1 MEGVLITGGSGMVG
15 TALTQ
20 LLQQQGY
27 KVAHLGREAGRHGDV
42 VTYKW
47 DYKTGY
53 LDEKAFDG
61 MHYLVNLVGANVG
74 EGRWTEARKKVLYDS
89 RVKTTR
95 LLADT
100 VKKLNIPLK
109 KVVSTSAV
117 GYYGNTI
124 VLVSEDAPAGND
136 FLSKLCLDWENEAKR
151 FEQMNIPLVITRF
164 GIVFSETGGFIEQV
178 SRPVKMGVGAVLGT
192 GQQMI
197 SWIHIDDL
205 TALLA
210 RAITDS
216 GFTGIYNFVSPQ
228 PASNE
233 AITRSIAKAV
243 NKPLW
248 LPKVPAF
255 ALKLLF
261 GDMSYE
267 LLASHNASAKKV
279 LDAGYTFKHPDLD
292 EAIAE
297 VLKK

>member
-15 TALTQ
+15 TALTKQ
-20 LLQQQGY
+20 LQQLGY
-27 KVAHLGREAGRHGDV
+27 RVSHLGREAGRHGDV

-53 LDEKAFDG
+53 LDEKAFEG
-61 MHYLVNLVGANVG
+61 IQYVVNLVGANVG
-74 EGRWTEARKKVLYDS
+74 GSRWTNAYKKELYDS

-95 LLADT
+95 LLVDT

-124 VLVSEDAPAGND
+124 VLVSEDTQPGNE
-136 FLSKLCLDWENEAKR
+136 FLARLCIDWENEAKR
-151 FEQMNIPLVITRF
+151 FEQLNIPLVISRF

-178 SRPVKMGVGAVLGT
+178 SKPVKLGVGAILGT

-205 TALLA
+205 TGLLA
-210 RAITDS
+210 KAITDPN
-216 GFTGIYNFVSPQ
+216 FTGIYNFVSPQ

-233 AITRSIAKAV
+233 AITRSIAKAL

-261 GDMSYE
+261 GEMSYE